1 MTPATDTTE
10 TTKTTGTADMPD
22 ASTEERELTAGT
34 SGDSG
39 GPAEAAIAIS
49 DLRFTYQDGTEA
61 LTGLDLRIEPGEKVA
76 ILGPNG
82 AGKSTM
88 MMALMGIYRGSGTI
102 RVLGEELTDD
112 TRKSVRA
119 KIGLLFSNP
128 DDQLFSP
135 TVLDDVAY
143 GPLYMGLPADEVMQR
158 SRDALA
164 AVGMEAFEARAP
176 HHLSLG
182 QKKRIAIATVLS
194 MGSPILALD
203 EPSASLAPAAR
214 RELIELLDELPQ
226 TMLISTHDLSLV
238 RDLLPRTVVLDGGRV
253 VADGPSEQLLVDG
266 DLLSAHGLEPL
277 SDHVHPH
284 TGTAR
289 HPDGDAP
296 SQN

>member
-1 MTPATDTTE
+1 MT
-10 TTKTTGTADMPD
+10 
-22 ASTEERELTAGT
+22 STIES
-34 SGDSG
+34 SGDGTTAS
-39 GPAEAAIAIS
+39 AEATVAALEIS
-49 DLRFTYQDGTEA
+49 DLHYTYQDGTEA

-112 TRKSVRA
+112 TRKSIRA

-143 GPLYMGLPADEVMQR
+143 GPLYMGLPADEVMRR
-158 SRDALA
+158 SREALA
-164 AVGMEAFEARAP
+164 AVGMQDFEARAP

-194 MGSPILALD
+194 MGTPILALD

-289 HPDGDAP
+289 HPDGNTP

>member
-1 MTPATDTTE
+1 MSRTTDLGIDAGTE
-10 TTKTTGTADMPD
+10 GA
-22 ASTEERELTAGT
+22 RELGASAEATRGFEGGGAGDGVP
-34 SGDSG
+34 S
-39 GPAEAAIAIS
+39 EAAIE
-49 DLRFTYQDGTEA
+49 LRDVRYTYQDGIEA
-61 LTGLDLRIEPGEKVA
+61 LMGLDLRIEPGEKVA
-76 ILGPNG
+76 LLGPNG
-82 AGKSTM
+82 AGKSTLM
-88 MMALMGIYRGSGTI
+88 MVLMGISRGTGSI
-102 RVLGEELTDD
+102 RVFGEELTDK
-112 TRKSVRA
+112 TRKSVRS

-143 GPLYMGLPADEVMQR
+143 GPLYMGLAADEVMLR
-158 SRDALA
+158 SREALA
-164 AVGMEAFEARAP
+164 AVGMADFEARAP

-194 MGSPILALD
+194 MGTPILALD

-277 SDHVHPH
+277 SDHVHTV
-284 TGTAR
+284 TGTTR
-289 HPDGDAP
+289 HPDEAP

>member
-1 MTPATDTTE
+1 MTSTRRGTE
-10 TTKTTGTADMPD
+10 AGSAVAAAADAR
-22 ASTEERELTAGT
+22 AS
-34 SGDSG
+34 SD
-39 GPAEAAIAIS
+39 AAIEIR

-82 AGKSTM
+82 AGKSTL

-194 MGSPILALD
+194 MGTPILALD

-253 VADGPSEQLLVDG
+253 VADGPSERLLVDG

-284 TGTAR
+284 AATTR
-289 HPDGDAP
+289 HPGDSP
-296 SQN
+296 PEPN

>member
-1 MTPATDTTE
+1 MTSTVKASEDGATASPGAAAALE
-10 TTKTTGTADMPD
+10 IAD
-22 ASTEERELTAGT
+22 LHY
-34 SGDSG
+34 
-39 GPAEAAIAIS
+39 
-49 DLRFTYQDGTEA
+49 TYQDGTEA

-76 ILGPNG
+76 LLGPNG
-82 AGKSTM
+82 AGKSTLM
-88 MMALMGIYRGSGTI
+88 MSLLGIFRAEGSV
-102 RVLGEELTDD
+102 RVLGEELNDD

-143 GPLYMGLPADEVMQR
+143 GPLYMGLPADEVMRR
-158 SRDALA
+158 SREALA
-164 AVGMEAFEARAP
+164 AVGMEEFEARAP

-253 VADGPSEQLLVDG
+253 VADGPSEELLVDG

-277 SDHVHPH
+277 SDHVHPA
-284 TGTAR
+284 TGTTR
-289 HPDGDAP
+289 HPGGSAP
-296 SQN
+296 DPN